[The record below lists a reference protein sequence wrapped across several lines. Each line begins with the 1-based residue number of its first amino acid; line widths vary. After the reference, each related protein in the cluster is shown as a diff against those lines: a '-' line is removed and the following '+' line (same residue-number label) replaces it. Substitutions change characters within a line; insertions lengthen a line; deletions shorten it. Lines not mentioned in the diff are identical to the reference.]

1 MIYFFLEAFQF
12 FSAVHSKNY
21 IFYHYTHVHRSRNRK
36 IHKIAIALI
45 MYVTYCDICYP
56 TAIFLISSQHSTW
69 HANQKKISSTYSS
82 NTFVSLP
89 VKAKVLE

>member
-21 IFYHYTHVHRSRNRK
+21 IFYHYTHVHRSRNQK

-56 TAIFLISSQHSTW
+56 TAIFLISSQHSTF
-69 HANQKKISSTYSS
+69 HDQEYKKVQRKSQEM
-82 NTFVSLP
+82 L
-89 VKAKVLE
+89 